1 MNDNLDFS
9 EKLAESD
16 SIVEVFSLV
25 KDAVDYTLNESRA
38 GLDLGFVE
46 LGNSSQCVFAFYP
59 VGSNIIVMNKTPIRR
74 IMETKPEFLKPYVF
88 TTLLHEYLHSLG
100 YLDELAVRKL
110 TCMITSQLFGDSVTA
125 EFACN
130 MGRYLHYVTYPGGF
144 PATENEIQVLE
155 IDEQDYIG

>member
-1 MNDNLDFS
+1 MKNFS
-9 EKLAESD
+9 EKLEDSD

-25 KDAVDYTLNESRA
+25 KEAVDCTLAESRA
-38 GLDLGFVE
+38 GLNLGFVE

-74 IMETKPEFLKPYVF
+74 VMETKPEFLKPYVF

-100 YLDELAVRKL
+100 YLNEFEVRKL
-110 TCMITSQLFGDSVTA
+110 TCAICKRLFGNGVIS
-125 EFACN
+125 EFAC
-130 MGRYLHYVTYPGGF
+130 GIERYLPYVTYPGGS

-155 IDEQDYIG
+155 IEEQDYIG